1 MNRNI
6 PFYIVIAALLII
18 SSTVFMIEDVRTT
31 FVANIQIDS
40 VAHFIGFFFI
50 AALLNG
56 IIKLPLTNCI
66 IVLIFYTALTECAQ
80 LNLGFRNA
88 EIKDFVGD
96 TLGVLTYTLLRW
108 GYLVFNQRDVKQ

>member
-6 PFYIVIAALLII
+6 PFYIVIVTLLTI
-18 SSTVFMIEDVRTT
+18 SSSIFMIEDVRTT
-31 FVANIQIDS
+31 FVDNIQIDS

-56 IIKLPLTNCI
+56 IVKLPLMNCI
-66 IVLIFYTALTECAQ
+66 IVLIFYAALTEWGQ
-80 LNLGFRNA
+80 LYLGFRNA

-96 TLGVLTYTLLRW
+96 VLGVLTYALLRW
-108 GYLVFNQRDVKQ
+108 TYLIFKQQDSHQ